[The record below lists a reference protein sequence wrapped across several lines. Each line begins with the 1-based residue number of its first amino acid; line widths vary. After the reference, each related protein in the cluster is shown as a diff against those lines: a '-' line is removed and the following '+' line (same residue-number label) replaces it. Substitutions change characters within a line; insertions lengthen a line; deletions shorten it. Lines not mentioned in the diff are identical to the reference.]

1 MVAFFSKLQCFGNY
15 FSGFSVASCG
25 KLGLNELL
33 LFGLE
38 GDGYRLVDVIVI
50 SIISIEAIINV
61 IPIFYLLPFYFF
73 LGSMPHIC
81 LSLSVALGLVER

>member
-38 GDGYRLVDVIVI
+38 GDGYRLVDAIVI
-50 SIISIEAIINV
+50 SIISSEKIINI
-61 IPIFYLLPFYFF
+61 IPVFSFYLFTFSLAQCHTFVCR
-73 LGSMPHIC
+73 C
-81 LSLSVALGLVER
+81 LWRWG